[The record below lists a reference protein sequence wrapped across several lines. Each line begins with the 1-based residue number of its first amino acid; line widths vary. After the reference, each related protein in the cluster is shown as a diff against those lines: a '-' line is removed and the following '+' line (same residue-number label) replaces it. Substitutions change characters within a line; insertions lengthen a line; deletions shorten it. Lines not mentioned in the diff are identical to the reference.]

1 VNFDKQRKFNK
12 VIAVDFDG
20 TIVEHKFPNIGKECP
35 GALMC
40 LRQWQAEGIK
50 LILWTM
56 RDDVF
61 LEEAVEWCRRSG
73 LTFDAVNHGIDDR
86 KWTTS
91 NKAYAD
97 VYIDDMAIGCP
108 MIDSRRM
115 VDWSKVGPMVDK
127 HFGIGGCSDD

>member
-1 VNFDKQRKFNK
+1 MRIKQKSAK

-20 TIVEHKFPNIGKECP
+20 TIVEHKFPDIGDECP
-35 GALMC
+35 GALSHLHRWKAM
-40 LRQWQAEGIK
+40 GIK

-61 LEEAVEWCRRSG
+61 LEDVVEWCRQRG
-73 LTFDAVNHGIDDR
+73 LEFDAVNEGIGDR
-86 KWTTS
+86 EWTTS

-127 HFGIGGCSDD
+127 RLEIREDKND

>member
-1 VNFDKQRKFNK
+1 MGLRMKQKTAK

-20 TIVEHKFPNIGKECP
+20 TIVEHKFPNIGQECP
-35 GALMC
+35 GALVY
-40 LRQWQAEGIK
+40 LRRWKAEGIN

-56 RDDVF
+56 RDCAYLAD
-61 LEEAVEWCRRSG
+61 AVEWCKHRRI
-73 LTFDAVNHGIDDR
+73 TFDAVNNGIGDR
-86 KWTTS
+86 EWTTS

-115 VDWSKVGPMVDK
+115 VDWSRVGPMVDK
-127 HFGIGGCSDD
+127 RLGIK

>member
-1 VNFDKQRKFNK
+1 MDFDTQRKSGK

-20 TIVEHKFPNIGKECP
+20 TIVEHKYPDIGMECP
-35 GALMC
+35 GALMY
-40 LRQWQAEGIK
+40 LRQWKAEGIK

-56 RDDVF
+56 RSGIYLDK
-61 LEEAVEWCRRSG
+61 AVEWCRRNG
-73 LTFDAVNHGIDDR
+73 VTFDAVNHGINDFR
-86 KWTTS
+86 WTSS

-115 VDWSKVGPMVDK
+115 VDWSKVGPMVDE
-127 HFGIGGCSDD
+127 HFGLGEYSDD

>member
-1 VNFDKQRKFNK
+1 MNFDDQRKSNK

-20 TIVEHKFPNIGKECP
+20 TIVEHRFPEIGTGSS
-35 GALMC
+35 GALMY
-40 LRQWQAEGIK
+40 LRKWRDMGIK

-56 RDDVF
+56 RDKDYLKDAVRWCKERG
-61 LEEAVEWCRRSG
+61 LE
-73 LTFDAVNHGIDDR
+73 FDAVNEGIGDSE
-86 KWTTS
+86 WTTS

-115 VDWSKVGPMVDK
+115 VDWSRVGPMVDK
-127 HFGIGGCSDD
+127 RLGIGKD